1 MPLRVINVIPQTQS
15 AETNFD
21 SEPSVTVNPANPQ
34 QIVVSAFTPDTTTP
48 VTTGPY
54 FYSTDGGTTWSLNSV
69 IPGGTALFGTR
80 DISVRFAASGTLY
93 AGILRGDTAAGTMNI
108 LRKANFSGPGT
119 MVILLT
125 RTPEDQPWVE
135 AVTQGG
141 GDRVYVASND
151 VSQRPTTGQTASID
165 FSQNAATAAAP
176 AGFTATARLESRA
189 SAALP
194 ASSGGGSQ
202 DGPSVRVAIHAS
214 GVLYGVFFGWR
225 TFSLTL
231 GNTSDIVVVRDDNWA
246 SAATQFQALSDP
258 APTANPPGDGNVG
271 FRVAA
276 GVTIAPLGT
285 LLGTQRVGSNLT
297 IAVDPLDSQRVY
309 VAWCDGL
316 ATSASPYILR
326 VRRSDDGGQTWTGDL
341 FTQESGT
348 NPGLAVNSRGTVAL
362 LYQELVTATGSP
374 DRWHTHLVKS
384 LDQFHSVF
392 SDDVLANVLDSS
404 TGAKINVII
413 GDYDNLLAL
422 EKDFYG
428 VFSAQNE
435 PDKANFPADVTYL
448 RNADFATK
456 QLLSVDKKTEV
467 DNSVDPFFF
476 HDQAFEPTNGIS
488 YLTVAPLSDGR
499 LEFWLSDGASG
510 LLSTWK
516 TTTDPNAS
524 WTPWADFL
532 AEVGPLAN
540 GARQLAVAPL
550 PDERLELWVSDGAG
564 GLWSTW
570 KTTTDPNATW
580 SGWADFLAE
589 V

>member
-1 MPLRVINVIPQTQS
+1 MPLRVINVIPRNLS
-15 AETNFD
+15 AEVNFD

-34 QIVVSAFTPDTTTP
+34 QIVVTAFTPDTATP

-54 FYSTDGGTTWSLNSV
+54 FYSTDGGATWFQNSV
-69 IPGGTALFGTR
+69 IPGGTALLGTR
-80 DISVRFAASGTLY
+80 DISVRFAASGILY
-93 AGILRGDTAAGTMNI
+93 AGILRGDTGAMNI

-119 MVILLT
+119 MTILLT

-135 AVTQGG
+135 AITQGG
-141 GDRVYVASND
+141 ADRVYVASND
-151 VSQRPTTGQTASID
+151 ISQRPTGQTASVD
-165 FSQNAATAAAP
+165 FSQNAGTAAAP
-176 AGFTATARLESRA
+176 AGFTNTARLESRA

-194 ASSGGGSQ
+194 ASTGGGSQ
-202 DGPSVRVAIHAS
+202 DGPSVRVAIHPS
-214 GVLYGVFFGWR
+214 GVLYGVYFGWR
-225 TFSLTL
+225 TFSSP
-231 GNTSDIVVVRDDNWA
+231 NISDIVVVRDDNWA
-246 SAATQFQALSDP
+246 SGAAPFQALSDP
-258 APTANPPGDGNVG
+258 PPTAHPPGDGNVG
-271 FRVAA
+271 LRIAT
-276 GVTIAPLGT
+276 GVNIAPLGT
-285 LLGTQRVGSNLT
+285 LLGTQRVGSSLS

-316 ATSASPYILR
+316 ATAASPYTLR

-341 FTQESGT
+341 FTHKNAT

-362 LYQELVTATGSP
+362 LYQELVTTAGSP

-384 LDQFHSVF
+384 LDLFHSVF
-392 SDDVLANVLDSS
+392 SDDLLAAVLDSK
-404 TGAKINVII
+404 TGATITVII
-413 GDYDNLLAL
+413 GDYDNLLAVG
-422 EKDFYG
+422 KDFYG
-428 VFSAQNE
+428 VFSAHNV

-448 RNADFATK
+448 RNKDFATK
-456 QLLSVDKKTEV
+456 KLLSVDNKTEV
-467 DNSVDPFFF
+467 SPSVDPFFF
-476 HDQAFEPTNGIS
+476 HDQALEPTNGVS
-488 YLTVAPLSDGR
+488 YIAVAPLTDQR
-499 LEFWLSDGASG
+499 LEFWLSDGAAG

-516 TTTDPNAS
+516 AFTDPDAA

-550 PDERLELWVSDGAG
+550 SDGRLELWVSDGAG

-580 SGWADFLAE
+580 TGWDDFLGE